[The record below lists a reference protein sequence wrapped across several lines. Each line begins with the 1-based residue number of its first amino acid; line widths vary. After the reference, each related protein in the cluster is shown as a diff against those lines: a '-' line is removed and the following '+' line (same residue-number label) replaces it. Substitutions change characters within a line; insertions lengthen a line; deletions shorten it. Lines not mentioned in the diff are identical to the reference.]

1 MPPYRY
7 TIVVSDN
14 KGLRLNQLPD
24 GKKYQDCAGAN
35 TWSLSP
41 ALAATAR
48 HYGTNDIA
56 IANDIAL
63 FA

>member
-1 MPPYRY
+1 M
-7 TIVVSDN
+7 VSDN